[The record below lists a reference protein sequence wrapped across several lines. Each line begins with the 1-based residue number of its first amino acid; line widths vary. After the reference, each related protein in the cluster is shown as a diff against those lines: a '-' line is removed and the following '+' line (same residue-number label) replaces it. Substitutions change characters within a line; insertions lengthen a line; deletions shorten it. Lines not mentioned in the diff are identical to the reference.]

1 MRVPS
6 LAYMRKTKQSA
17 GSLPLFNRPG
27 GAVEAMPDFSFHKDS
42 SPDYRFERFLTD
54 QGFEAI
60 AGTDEAGRGPL
71 AGPVV
76 AAAVILPMDANIE
89 GLNDSKKLS
98 IKKRDALF
106 DAVMETALAISV
118 TAMSAETIDHT
129 DIRKASLEAM
139 RRSLVTLSICPDAV
153 LVDGR
158 DIPIGLPADLSAHAL
173 IKGDGRSMSIA
184 AAAIVAKVSRDRM
197 MAQLGCEIPAYGL
210 ESHMGY
216 GSAHHR
222 AKIMEIGGTERVHRY
237 SFRPLSAFHI

>member
-1 MRVPS
+1 MPS
-6 LAYMRKTKQSA
+6 LAYMRKSKQSA

-27 GAVEAMPDFSFHKDS
+27 GAVEAVPDFPFNKTSK
-42 SPDYRFERFLTD
+42 PDYRFERFLAD
-54 QGFEAI
+54 QGFETI

-76 AAAVILPMDANIE
+76 AAAVILPIGTSIV

-98 IKKRDALF
+98 IKKRDVLF
-106 DAVMETALAISV
+106 DAVMKTALAISV
-118 TAMSAETIDHT
+118 TSMSAETIDHT

-139 RRSLVTLSICPDAV
+139 RRSLVTLSILPDAV

-158 DIPIGLPADLSAHAL
+158 DVPIGLPAHISAHAL

-184 AAAIVAKVSRDRM
+184 AAAIIAKVTRDRM
-197 MAQLGCEIPAYGL
+197 MAQLGSENPSYGF

-216 GSAHHR
+216 GSAGHR
-222 AKIMEIGGTERVHRY
+222 SQIMEIGGTKRVHRY
-237 SFRPLSAFHI
+237 SFRPLKQEE